1 MKIQINKAHKSI
13 PAGVSFELPT
23 FSVIT
28 GKNGSGKSH
37 LLEAMANSQISTVSD
52 GKNNLAK
59 VLLIGFGG
67 LNPQIDEACDPQQIT
82 QNTKNWWGQI
92 EQYQRNLINV
102 RNNGEQISGP
112 IEHVLSRWGH
122 NPQLFSII
130 NSVTQKTGKT
140 FEQLSEDDIY
150 FNLNISQANSGTL
163 FASQLALIFKTYHVR
178 YTKNKFKKFLNQENN
193 TNIPTLSD
201 EEFSRVYGPKP
212 WVLVNEIL
220 AKAGLTYEVVNPE
233 AIDTESTYRLRLVD
247 RDTGTE
253 ISANDLSTGEKVLM
267 SLALAIYNTQESSGK
282 PDVLILDEPDAPLHP
297 QYSRLLI
304 ETLRDIVVSKAG
316 VQVVITTHSPSTVA
330 MCPDN
335 SLFEISRDT
344 KKPEMVSISRGLEVL
359 TDGIPHLKISTD
371 DRRQIFVESKL
382 DVIYFQRLHQIISR
396 FSTIGYTPIFLEPHS
411 GTSNCTDVQSIAN
424 RLHESGSDL
433 VRGIIDWDGKNIDKH
448 PIYVLGGGNRY
459 AIENYVLDPLF
470 LGLALVRLGKRRLSD
485 FSIPHIHTYIDAA
498 KVTNEEAQ
506 RISDYIT
513 QIAGISNASTAD
525 CELHNG
531 WVLKLPTEF
540 LMMRGHDWETSVLSC
555 IPELNAICSRN
566 GDAGLKLGIMQVI
579 EEYPQFLSTDISRT
593 LLALK

>member
-150 FNLNISQANSGTL
+150 FNLNISQANSGAL

-485 FSIPHIHTYIDAA
+485 FSIPHLHTYIDAA

>member
-470 LGLALVRLGKRRLSD
+470 LGLALVRLGKWRLSD
-485 FSIPHIHTYIDAA
+485 FSIPHLHTYIDAA

>member
-1 MKIQINKAHKSI
+1 MICI
-13 PAGVSFELPT
+13 PACSY
-23 FSVIT
+23 I
-28 GKNGSGKSH
+28 
-37 LLEAMANSQISTVSD
+37 Q
-52 GKNNLAK
+52 
-59 VLLIGFGG
+59 
-67 LNPQIDEACDPQQIT
+67 
-82 QNTKNWWGQI
+82 
-92 EQYQRNLINV
+92 
-102 RNNGEQISGP
+102 
-112 IEHVLSRWGH
+112 
-122 NPQLFSII
+122 
-130 NSVTQKTGKT
+130 
-140 FEQLSEDDIY
+140 
-150 FNLNISQANSGTL
+150 NISRQ
-163 FASQLALIFKTYHVR
+163 IY
-178 YTKNKFKKFLNQENN
+178 KNKFKKFLNLENN

-304 ETLRDIVVSKAG
+304 ETLRDVVVSKAG

-344 KKPEMVSISRGLEVL
+344 KTPEMVSISRGLEVL

-382 DVIYFQRLHQIISR
+382 DVIYFQKLYQITSR
-396 FSTIGYTPIFLEPHS
+396 FFTIGYTPIFLEPHS

-485 FSIPHIHTYIDAA
+485 LSIPHLHTYIDAA
-498 KVTNEEAQ
+498 KLTNEEAQ

-540 LMMRGHDWETSVLSC
+540 LMMRGHDWEASVLSR

-579 EEYPQFLSTDISRT
+579 EEYPQFLSIDISKT

>member
-485 FSIPHIHTYIDAA
+485 FSIPHLHTYMDAA